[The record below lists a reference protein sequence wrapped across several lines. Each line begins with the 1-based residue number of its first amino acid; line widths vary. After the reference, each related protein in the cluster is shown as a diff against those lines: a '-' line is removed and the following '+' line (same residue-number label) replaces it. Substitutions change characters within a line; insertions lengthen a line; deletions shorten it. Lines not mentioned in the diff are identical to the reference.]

1 LSPFDRLEWPLRRY
15 WIDLAWWAFA
25 VANLVAMALWPSWE
39 TVPFHFIWVSLTLLY
54 GFRVWKMGPTLLT
67 LAFVVVLTGW
77 VLFHDFLGGFQ
88 LPGEL
93 TEVPLMAAMFLA
105 SVWHAQRRL
114 SALSDAQRVSEQ
126 NLRLLEQGQAF
137 VQDASHELRTPI
149 TIALGHAELIERTS
163 SDPVAAQDAAVVV
176 EELQRLRRLAERLVM
191 LASADRP
198 DFLRRTRIELE
209 PMILNLARRWS
220 VTPRR
225 WSLVRLD
232 DAPISGDPDRLELA
246 FDALIENAV
255 KHTSPQDRIDLSVVR
270 SGPRVCI
277 SIADT
282 GDGIAPEDIGR
293 IFERFAKATTGS
305 GDRARE
311 GSGLGLAI
319 VKTLVEA
326 HGGTIEVESELG
338 VGSTF
343 RVHLPVASDDPAG
356 AAERSP
362 VAELPSDAR
371 APVDVRGDGSAKVP
385 TDASIDVRDDG
396 TPVTEP
402 VGRHR

>member
-15 WIDLAWWAFA
+15 WIDIAWWTFA

-54 GFRVWKMGPTLLT
+54 GFRVWRMRPTMLT
-67 LAFVVVLTGW
+67 LAFIVVLTGW

-114 SALSDAQRVSEQ
+114 TALKDAQRVSEQ
-126 NLRLLEQGQAF
+126 NLRLLERGQAF

-149 TIALGHAELIERTS
+149 TIALGHAELIQRTS
-163 SDPVAAQDAAVVV
+163 TDPVAAQDAQVVV
-176 EELQRLRRLAERLVM
+176 DELQRLRRLADRLVT
-191 LASADRP
+191 LASADQP
-198 DFLRRTRIELE
+198 DFLRRTRIDLE

-232 DAPISGDPDRLELA
+232 DAPIWGDPDRLELA

-255 KHTSPQDRIDLSVVR
+255 KHTDQDGRIDLSVVR
-270 SGPRVCI
+270 EGPLVTISVADSG
-277 SIADT
+277 S
-282 GDGIAPEDIGR
+282 GIPPEDLGR
-293 IFERFAKATTGS
+293 IFERFAKAS
-305 GDRARE
+305 GDRSRQERE
-311 GSGLGLAI
+311 GSGLGLSI

-326 HGGTIEVESELG
+326 HGGTIEVESQLG
-338 VGSTF
+338 RGSTF
-343 RVHLPVASDDPAG
+343 RVHLPVASDAGPPVVPAPLVVHPAVDGGG
-356 AAERSP
+356 AVLVDAVTEGSP
-362 VAELPSDAR
+362 DGLDG
-371 APVDVRGDGSAKVP
+371 VDGDEA
-385 TDASIDVRDDG
+385 
-396 TPVTEP
+396 VTEP
-402 VGRHR
+402 IGPHR

>member
-1 LSPFDRLEWPLRRY
+1 MSPFDRLEWPLRRY
-15 WIDLAWWAFA
+15 WIDIAWWAFA
-25 VANLVAMALWPSWE
+25 IANLAAMALWPSWE

-54 GFRVWKMGPTLLT
+54 GFRVWHMRPTMLT
-67 LAFVVVLTGW
+67 LAFIVVLTGW

-114 SALSDAQRVSEQ
+114 TALKDAQRVSEQ
-126 NLRLLEQGQAF
+126 NLRLLERGQAF

-149 TIALGHAELIERTS
+149 TIALGHAELIQRTS
-163 SDPVAAQDAAVVV
+163 TDPVAAQDAQVVV
-176 EELQRLRRLAERLVM
+176 DELQRLRRLADRLVT
-191 LASADRP
+191 LASADQP
-198 DFLRRTRIELE
+198 DFLRRTRIDLE

-232 DAPISGDPDRLELA
+232 DAPIWGDPDRLELA

-255 KHTSPQDRIDLSVVR
+255 KHTDQDGRIDLSVVR
-270 SGPRVCI
+270 EGPLVTISVADSG
-277 SIADT
+277 S
-282 GDGIAPEDIGR
+282 GIPPEDLGR
-293 IFERFAKATTGS
+293 IFERFAKAS
-305 GDRARE
+305 GGRSRRERE
-311 GSGLGLAI
+311 GSGLGLSI

-338 VGSTF
+338 KGSTF
-343 RVHLPVASDDPAG
+343 RVHLPVASDTAPDVPPAPL
-356 AAERSP
+356 AAGPPDDVDGER
-362 VAELPSDAR
+362 VLVDATSE
-371 APVDVRGDGSAKVP
+371 APADGVNGVNGDGA
-385 TDASIDVRDDG
+385 
-396 TPVTEP
+396 VTEP
-402 VGRHR
+402 IGRHR

>member
-1 LSPFDRLEWPLRRY
+1 
-15 WIDLAWWAFA
+15 
-25 VANLVAMALWPSWE
+25 
-39 TVPFHFIWVSLTLLY
+39 
-54 GFRVWKMGPTLLT
+54 MGPTLLT
-67 LAFVVVLTGW
+67 LAFLMVITGW

-114 SALSDAQRVSEQ
+114 TALRDAQRVSEQ

-149 TIALGHAELIERTS
+149 TIALGHAELIQRTS
-163 SDPVAAQDAAVVV
+163 SDPVAASDAAVVV

-191 LASADRP
+191 LASADQP
-198 DFLRRTRIELE
+198 DFLRRTQIEVE
-209 PMILNLARRWS
+209 PMILDLARRWS

-232 DAPISGDPDRLELA
+232 DATICGDPDRLELA

-255 KHTSPQDRIDLSVVR
+255 KHTSPEDRIDLSVVR
-270 SGPRVCI
+270 VGPRVRI
-277 SIADT
+277 SVADS
-282 GDGIAPEDIGR
+282 GDGIAPEDLNR
-293 IFERFAKATTGS
+293 IFERFAKATRSSAGQ
-305 GDRARE
+305 ARE

-326 HGGTIEVESELG
+326 HGGTIDVESELG

-343 RVHLPVASDDPAG
+343 RVHLPVATDEATGADPVPAALSASPDATAG
-356 AAERSP
+356 VHAD
-362 VAELPSDAR
+362 V
-371 APVDVRGDGSAKVP
+371 APVVSPDV
-385 TDASIDVRDDG
+385 
-396 TPVTEP
+396 PVTETA
-402 VGRHR
+402 GRRS

>member
-1 LSPFDRLEWPLRRY
+1 LLPFDRLEWPLRRY
-15 WIDLAWWAFA
+15 WIDIAWWAFA
-25 VANLVAMALWPSWE
+25 IANLVAMALWPSWE

-67 LAFVVVLTGW
+67 LAFIVVITGW

-114 SALSDAQRVSEQ
+114 SSLHDAQRVSEQ

-149 TIALGHAELIERTS
+149 TIALGHAELIQRTS
-163 SDPVAAQDAAVVV
+163 GDPVAAQDAAVVV

-198 DFLRRTRIELE
+198 DFLRRTRIEVE

-232 DAPISGDPDRLELA
+232 DATIWGDPDRLELA

-255 KHTSPQDRIDLSVVR
+255 KHTSPDDRIDLSVVR
-270 SGPRVCI
+270 SGEVVTI
-277 SIADT
+277 SIADS
-282 GDGIAPEDIGR
+282 GDGIAPEDLGR
-293 IFERFAKATTGS
+293 IFERFAKATRGNS
-305 GDRARE
+305 DQSRE

-338 VGSTF
+338 AGSTF
-343 RVHLPVASDDPAG
+343 RVNLPVAADGADGADPQSERFAAASTEAPGNGSALRSDGESIDTH
-356 AAERSP
+356 
-362 VAELPSDAR
+362 
-371 APVDVRGDGSAKVP
+371 VDVRDGA
-385 TDASIDVRDDG
+385 T
-396 TPVTEP
+396 TVTEP
-402 VGRHR
+402 VGRHP

>member
-1 LSPFDRLEWPLRRY
+1 MSPFDRLEWPLRRY
-15 WIDLAWWAFA
+15 WIDIAWWAFA
-25 VANLVAMALWPSWE
+25 IANLAAMALWPGWE

-67 LAFVVVLTGW
+67 LAFLMVITGW

-114 SALSDAQRVSEQ
+114 TALRDAQRVSEQ

-149 TIALGHAELIERTS
+149 TIALGHAELIQRTS
-163 SDPVAAQDAAVVV
+163 SDPVAASDAAVVV

-191 LASADRP
+191 LASADQP
-198 DFLRRTRIELE
+198 DFLRRTQIEVE
-209 PMILNLARRWS
+209 PMILDLARRWS

-232 DAPISGDPDRLELA
+232 DATICGDPDRLELA

-255 KHTSPQDRIDLSVVR
+255 KHTSPEDRIDLSVVR
-270 SGPRVCI
+270 VGPRVRI
-277 SIADT
+277 SVADS
-282 GDGIAPEDIGR
+282 GDGIAPEDLNR
-293 IFERFAKATTGS
+293 IFERFAKATRSSAGQ
-305 GDRARE
+305 ARE

-326 HGGTIEVESELG
+326 HGGTIDVESELG

-343 RVHLPVASDDPAG
+343 RVHLPVATDEATGADPVPAALSASPDATAG
-356 AAERSP
+356 VHAD
-362 VAELPSDAR
+362 V
-371 APVDVRGDGSAKVP
+371 APVVSPDV
-385 TDASIDVRDDG
+385 
-396 TPVTEP
+396 PVTETA
-402 VGRHR
+402 GRRP